1 MSSEGC
7 FIRVGSSVENMPLN
21 LITDMFSRR
30 TRNSL
35 RNIISPRQDLTFSQL
50 KIYYQE
56 KAKELGNN
64 FLIQLDLINDMGRFN
79 YVTYLL
85 SDKNSVSIKVA
96 KYSGNDTY
104 NLIENEEFGFCS
116 LIKATKNL
124 LNKFDIENK
133 TFKTFHEF
141 Y

>member
-7 FIRVGSSVENMPLN
+7 FIRVGSSVENMPQN

-64 FLIQLDLINDMGRFN
+64 FLTQLDLINDMRRFN
-79 YVTYLL
+79 YAAYLL

-96 KYSGNDTY
+96 KYSENDTY
-104 NLIENEEFGFCS
+104 NLIENEEFGFI
-116 LIKATKNL
+116 L
-124 LNKFDIENK
+124 
-133 TFKTFHEF
+133 
-141 Y
+141 